1 MSRRI
6 PRNVKA
12 ERVRLALL
20 EARPG
25 GLTMQQL
32 CAATGLTAS
41 QVRDGLR
48 EIREHAAMEH
58 LTPLTWSRKSG
69 HGFLEEPS
77 DWIAFERSQVHAIL
91 TRAVRLITGTAYPHA
106 QLQPDDDWIRLVLDQ
121 LIGVRAALEG
131 ITRMAH
137 Q

>member
-6 PRNVKA
+6 ARNVKA

-25 GLTMQQL
+25 GLTIQQL
-32 CAATGLTAS
+32 CAATGLTTS
-41 QVRDGLR
+41 QVRGGLT

-58 LTPLTWSRKSG
+58 LTPLTWSRNAG
-69 HGFLEEPS
+69 HSFSREPS
-77 DWIAFERSQVHAIL
+77 DWIAYERAQIHTGL
-91 TRAVRLITGTAYPHA
+91 TRFVRLIKGTAYPHA
-106 QLQPDDDWIRLVLDQ
+106 QLEPDDDWIRLVLDQ
-121 LIGVRAALEG
+121 LIGVRAMLEA
-131 ITRMAH
+131 ITR